1 MSEKILSLD
10 DIQKIVRP
18 LAEKYHISEV
28 YIFGSYARNEAT
40 ANSDIDFLVF
50 GGKDFKLT
58 SVFAFAEELRMII
71 QKEIDVFE
79 INEVNENSQFYKTIM
94 REKLKVAQ
102 VSETE
107 LLCTICG
114 VKLSQI
120 YKYKPSHIYI
130 LSTKNPKT
138 TKNRQNTQKKYAIYC
153 V

>member
-10 DIQKIVRP
+10 DIQIIVRP

-94 REKLKVAQ
+94 REKLKVA
-102 VSETE
+102 
-107 LLCTICG
+107 
-114 VKLSQI
+114 
-120 YKYKPSHIYI
+120 
-130 LSTKNPKT
+130 
-138 TKNRQNTQKKYAIYC
+138 
-153 V
+153 